1 MATMMTQSFQASRVD
16 AWLIRLAILTSAVGA
31 AVAILAASSRQND
44 YKPGDRFAAVAGL
57 DLTQSSATLVMFLNT
72 NCGASVRTTEVLARI
87 ARRPRTFRVVVIGYE
102 AQELLTP
109 FVQSVAIDS
118 DSVLTA
124 RVGSI
129 RFATVPQV
137 ALLDQNGTVNA
148 VWAGFEDITGME
160 EKILVA
166 ARELRP
172 SRFP

>member
-1 MATMMTQSFQASRVD
+1 MSTMTTQNFHPSRV
-16 AWLIRLAILTSAVGA
+16 ATWLIRLAILTSAVGA
-31 AVAILAASSRQND
+31 AVAILAASSRQSD
-44 YKPGDRFAAVAGL
+44 YKPGDRFATIAGL
-57 DLTQSSATLVMFLNT
+57 DLAQSSATVVMFLNT

-102 AQELLTP
+102 SQELLTP
-109 FVQSVAIDS
+109 FVRAVAIDS

-124 RVGSI
+124 HVRSI

-137 ALLDQNGTVNA
+137 ALLDQNGMVKA
-148 VWAGFEDITGME
+148 VWSGFKDITGME

-166 ARELRP
+166 ARELIP